1 MLRLLEYKDNSSLGT
16 TRCDITVT
24 HVRYQKSNNSSY
36 PVSNFSKK
44 LNTNG
49 VPIISKKTMQ
59 TFEHHADVIKKPNT
73 EHFD

>member
-1 MLRLLEYKDNSSLGT
+1 VILQSHMLDA
-16 TRCDITVT
+16 
-24 HVRYQKSNNSSY
+24 KS
-36 PVSNFSKK
+36 PIIHHIQCLTLAKK